1 MCGRLRRCAFRCRC
15 FCAQAV
21 PALVSICVAGPDAK
35 SFGITCLVNGA
46 TNRRLVVWL
55 AEEFLH
61 ILSAWFRCAGQG
73 YRYRRGTTMS
83 PMHALETLGAQD
95 EGHEGRSMKRN
106 CIVHCAAIV
115 RGWRR
120 YVRDGR

>member
-1 MCGRLRRCAFRCRC
+1 ML
-15 FCAQAV
+15 
-21 PALVSICVAGPDAK
+21 
-35 SFGITCLVNGA
+35 GA
-46 TNRRLVVWL
+46 TNRRLVVT
-55 AEEFLH
+55 EEVLH

-73 YRYRRGTTMS
+73 YHYKRGTTMS

-95 EGHEGRSMKRN
+95 EGHKGRSMKRN

-120 YVRDGR
+120 YVRDGLWSAAMAVVARRAGR